1 MSGALDLRG
10 AGPGGAGSLW
20 GDLDPSW
27 GCRTIPGVQGP
38 HPRVQVTPT
47 CPRPLQTRPV
57 GAGSGVRR
65 VPPNHP
71 SRPAPSTQRSRLCP
85 SPWVRHRRG
94 LHSMAPA
101 LGSVAVVATVAWG
114 LATILLLLLLCSF
127 FHRTKRPYPTPKMGE
142 DTGLVR
148 GVKLARLGSGDGGTA
163 LPGDAPSP
171 GDPRQQEN
179 SPAVRGDTDNPAV
192 GDPKLHV
199 PGWTPHSHA
208 PSSPSS
214 RTPEFLRHRQLPVL
228 PGDAGTA
235 ATDPVPDAEGRIYES
250 IRYKPGTLKKPQD
263 AGSTLGDSGDS
274 LFLTRGDEPSVPELD
289 ITAQEELDSKGDPS
303 PVYARVCKPPRGTQ
317 PRQPHSPPEPQEE
330 APPALPEK
338 RFDVV

>member
-1 MSGALDLRG
+1 MWWSSETEEMWWSSEMEEMWWSSETEESGHL
-10 AGPGGAGSLW
+10 
-20 GDLDPSW
+20 
-27 GCRTIPGVQGP
+27 
-38 HPRVQVTPT
+38 
-47 CPRPLQTRPV
+47 
-57 GAGSGVRR
+57 
-65 VPPNHP
+65 
-71 SRPAPSTQRSRLCP
+71 RSRTP
-85 SPWVRHRRG
+85 SQTEVQTPK

-101 LGSVAVVATVAWG
+101 LGSVAAVAAVATVAWG

-127 FHRTKRPYPTPKMGE
+127 FH
-142 DTGLVR
+142 
-148 GVKLARLGSGDGGTA
+148 
-163 LPGDAPSP
+163 
-171 GDPRQQEN
+171 
-179 SPAVRGDTDNPAV
+179 
-192 GDPKLHV
+192 
-199 PGWTPHSHA
+199 
-208 PSSPSS
+208 SPSS

-274 LFLTRGDEPSVPELD
+274 PFLTRGDEPSVPELD

-317 PRQPHSPPEPQEE
+317 PQQPHSPPEPQEE

-338 RFDVV
+338 RFDVA